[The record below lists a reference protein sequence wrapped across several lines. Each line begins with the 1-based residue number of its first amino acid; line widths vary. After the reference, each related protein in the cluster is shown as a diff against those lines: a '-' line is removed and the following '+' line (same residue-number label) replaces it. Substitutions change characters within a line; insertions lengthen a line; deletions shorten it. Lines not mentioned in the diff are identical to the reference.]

1 VFLVAGLNPGAFVGD
16 LDDDL
21 SSPGFMSGRVPK
33 PSASIHG
40 LDSVVEHIDED
51 MLELLAVDHD
61 RGLLFIQLRD
71 ELNVAMCALIQEDH
85 VPQDRMQG
93 LPFHYAGGHTR
104 EV

>member
-1 VFLVAGLNPGAFVGD
+1 
-16 LDDDL
+16 
-21 SSPGFMSGRVPK
+21 MSGRDPK
-33 PSASIHG
+33 PPASIHG
-40 LDSVVEHIDED
+40 LDSIVEHIDED
-51 MLELLAVDHD
+51 TLELLAVDHD
-61 RGLLFIQLRD
+61 RGHLFIQLRD